1 MGIDNGL
8 NIPNQVVARL
18 LGKVRGKLSNKK
30 CFDCPEKNP
39 QWASVTFGVLLCTN
53 CSGVHRRLGVHIS
66 FVRSTTMDG
75 WTVSQLKRM
84 FAGGNGNA
92 TEHFAKH
99 GINVNALTSR
109 TKSIENKY
117 CSKAARI
124 YKSFLDQSIK
134 MYTFDEDIKQQINKF
149 VAEKKKKSKKKYK
162 NESDY

>member
-1 MGIDNGL
+1 MPKRVDEKT
-8 NIPNQVVARL
+8 NIPNTIATHL
-18 LGKVRGKLSNKK
+18 LAKVRGKLENKK

-75 WTVSQLKRM
+75 WTISQLKRM
-84 FAGGNGNA
+84 FAGGNANA

-99 GINVNALTSR
+99 GINLNSLTSR

-117 CSKAARI
+117 CTKPARI
-124 YKSFLDQSIK
+124 YKTFLDQKVKQFQLDNDINEQIIK
-134 MYTFDEDIKQQINKF
+134 YIK
-149 VAEKKKKSKKKYK
+149 
-162 NESDY
+162 D